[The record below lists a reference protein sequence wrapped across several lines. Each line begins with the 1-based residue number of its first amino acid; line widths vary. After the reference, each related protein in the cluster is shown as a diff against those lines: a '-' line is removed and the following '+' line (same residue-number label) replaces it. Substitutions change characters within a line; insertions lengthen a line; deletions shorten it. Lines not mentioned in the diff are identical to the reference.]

1 MKYFKRLVFIV
12 LFAFSALLLAS
23 CVGAGSNDNGVYV
36 FEPTSE
42 EILEMV
48 EKETETNSV
57 AKLFV
62 NQLKIKLVLEIKN
75 NTGTMF
81 ASVSI
86 FGKDQEK
93 TVDLKVDQKNKIIWS
108 EEDPEKKI
116 TYKIEGDVLTL
127 ENPNLDIGDKNTAT
141 FLKSVKFK
149 LSSSHTSKG
158 GTSKDSKSKSSTS
171 QSFIAND
178 NGKYVYNADKEKIES
193 ILKEQGATDD
203 ELNQFSDQL
212 TLRMTI
218 EIKDTKA
225 KMIIEMKALE
235 ESKEKKIDLKADQKT
250 KTLES
255 AEGGIDKVKYKINGD
270 VLTLDLSKFESDD
283 SETFALFKDAKFKRQ
298 K

>member
-1 MKYFKRLVFIV
+1 MKYLKRLVFIA
-12 LFAFSALLLAS
+12 LFAFSALFLAS
-23 CVGAGSNDNGVYV
+23 CGGVGSSDNGVYV

-48 EKETETNSV
+48 EKETGTNS
-57 AKLFV
+57 AANLFV
-62 NQLKIKLVLEIKN
+62 DQLKIKLVLEIKD
-75 NTGTMF
+75 NTGTMS

-108 EEDPEKKI
+108 EEDSEKKI
-116 TYKIEGDVLTL
+116 KYKIEGDVLML
-127 ENPNLDIGDKNTAT
+127 ENPKLDIGDKNMAT

-149 LSSSHTSKG
+149 RASSLTSKG
-158 GTSKDSKSKSSTS
+158 GTSKDSNSKSSTS

-193 ILKEQGATDD
+193 ILKEQGATD
-203 ELNQFSDQL
+203 EQL
-212 TLRMTI
+212 EQVAGQISLTMTI
-218 EIKDTKA
+218 EIKDKEA
-225 KMIIEMKALE
+225 KMTIEMNALGDNQ
-235 ESKEKKIDLKADQKT
+235 KKSFDLKADQNG

-255 AEGGIDKVKYKINGD
+255 AEGGNDKVKYKIDGD
-270 VLTLDLSKFESDD
+270 VLTLDLSKFEAED
-283 SETFALFKDAKFKRQ
+283 SETFAFFKDVNFKRQ